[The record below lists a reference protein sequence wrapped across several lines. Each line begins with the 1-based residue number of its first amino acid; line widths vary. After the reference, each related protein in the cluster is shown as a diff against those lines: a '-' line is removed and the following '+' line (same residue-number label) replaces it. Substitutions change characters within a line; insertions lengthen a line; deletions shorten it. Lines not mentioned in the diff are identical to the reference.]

1 MSENAEM
8 SEHAG
13 AEAPAETTF
22 DDLGLSPETLEAL
35 RAKGFVRPTPIQALT
50 IPALLKAERDLVASA
65 QTGTGKTAAF
75 GVPLVER
82 LSRGDRPQALVM
94 TPTRELALQVAEEM
108 ESFRTGK
115 GGLRFVT
122 VYGGQSISAQAGAL
136 RRGADV
142 VVGTPGRVK
151 DMLSRGLLDM
161 GEVRW
166 FVLDEA
172 DEMLKMGFI
181 EDVEEILAAANPERR
196 VLLFSATMPKPILH
210 LAERY
215 LKDYEFLS
223 VKSEQKTSDLT
234 RQYVMEAPRDC
245 KGLVLCRLIDSEP
258 KFYGLVFAPTRAHCD
273 EIAQELN
280 KRGFSAEAL
289 HGDISQPQ
297 REKVLERFRARRVRI
312 LVATDVA
319 ARGIDVP
326 EITHVVNFE
335 PPREV
340 DSYVHR
346 VGRTGRAGKEG
357 IAVTLA
363 CGGWDFKRIDKI
375 RAITRA
381 DIRPLEIPSVEQIAE
396 AKKKALFDALS
407 ETLDGELRESA
418 TEFAAKLLERFDPRA
433 LVAGLLEMGWKR
445 DFDEDRHP
453 RLPEI
458 RRRVPRGREEGRRR
472 WREDDEFDARKY
484 GRGDRGRED
493 EGRSGDDRPPRSEYR
508 SRYGKPDRYV
518 RKPAPR
524 FVDDEG
530 EAAPTGRD
538 RRGEAPRRED
548 RPFREDRPRRD
559 RREDRRGG
567 RGYAERGYGERGRD
581 EFRER
586 GPRGG
591 ARRDDRPWTP
601 RGPREERSA
610 AAAPEGTARRKRA
623 AMLASEVVAAP
634 GQALTRAQR
643 RAIQFGH
650 QLDENGNIVA
660 TRGRGKE

>member
-1 MSENAEM
+1 MAENTEIPGNAE
-8 SEHAG
+8 
-13 AEAPAETTF
+13 AEAVSGPTF
-22 DDLGLSPETLEAL
+22 DDLGLSPETLGAL

-50 IPALLKAERDLVASA
+50 IPALMKADRDLVASA

-75 GVPLVER
+75 GIPLVER

-108 ESFRTGK
+108 ESFRGGK
-115 GGLRFVT
+115 DALRFAT
-122 VYGGQSISAQAGAL
+122 VYGGQSISAQASAL

-151 DMLSRGLLDM
+151 DMLSRGILDM
-161 GEVRW
+161 GDVRW

-196 VLLFSATMPKPILH
+196 VLLFSATMPRPILR

-215 LKDYEFLS
+215 LKDYELLS
-223 VKSEQKTSDLT
+223 VKSERKTSDLT

-297 REKVLERFRARRVRI
+297 REKVLERFRERRVRI

-346 VGRTGRAGKEG
+346 VGRTGRAGREG
-357 IAVTLA
+357 IAVTLV
-363 CGGWDFKRIDKI
+363 CGGWDYKRVDKI
-375 RAITRA
+375 RAITHA
-381 DIRPLEIPSVEQIAE
+381 DIKPLEIPSVEQIAE
-396 AKKKALFDALS
+396 AKKKALVDALT
-407 ETLDGELRESA
+407 ETLGGELRESA
-418 TEFAAKLLERFDPRA
+418 SEFAEKLLERFDPRA
-433 LVAGLLEMGWKR
+433 LVAGLLEMGWRR
-445 DFDEDRHP
+445 DFDENRHP

-458 RRRVPRGREEGRRR
+458 RRRVPRGRERR
-472 WREDDEFDARKY
+472 E
-484 GRGDRGRED
+484 
-493 EGRSGDDRPPRSEYR
+493 SEIR
-508 SRYGKPDRYV
+508 IRQ
-518 RKPAPR
+518 
-524 FVDDEG
+524 
-530 EAAPTGRD
+530 
-538 RRGEAPRRED
+538 RRGKD
-548 RPFREDRPRRD
+548 RHGSDNRFGKTQNSGSR
-559 RREDRRGG
+559 
-567 RGYAERGYGERGRD
+567 
-581 EFRER
+581 F
-586 GPRGG
+586 
-591 ARRDDRPWTP
+591 
-601 RGPREERSA
+601 
-610 AAAPEGTARRKRA
+610 
-623 AMLASEVVAAP
+623 
-634 GQALTRAQR
+634 GQ
-643 RAIQFGH
+643 GKG
-650 QLDENGNIVA
+650 DENKGKIVENFA
-660 TRGRGKE
+660 DF